1 MLPSRVSV
9 VFYRIMFSVQMCV
22 LLYKMALVTL
32 ACDFSLQVGA
42 FAWHVDS
49 CWSASVHICAF
60 LRQSAQFRY
69 ELVRFLTNRCGLYNS
84 VFFSAAR
91 AKCREECVYLVNLHL
106 FFTSCCI
113 SSCLYESMPYGSTLS
128 SQFDVFCFK
137 LLHFSQIDSPCTVAC
152 FLFAHWH
159 AIL

>member
-69 ELVRFLTNRCGLYNS
+69 ELVRFLTNRCGLYNL

-91 AKCREECVYLVNLHL
+91 AQCREECLYLINLHL

-113 SSCLYESMPYGSTLS
+113 SSCLYASMPFLMDPPSLHNS
-128 SQFDVFCFK
+128 MCFVTNCYI
-137 LLHFSQIDSPCTVAC
+137 SR
-152 FLFAHWH
+152 
-159 AIL
+159 